1 MVYYST
7 VNDYD
12 YLSDPNKWLMRM
24 EARLSLVFRA
34 IEESSELGRD
44 STDTLINIVMD
55 GLKEMSGEIH
65 HPINCRKVKPNLTGR
80 GALLSYLVDKR
91 FPFDLNS
98 EQKKEIEAIFVATY
112 LRAKIIEDYKAHPK
126 KIEKFNEERTQ
137 FRLRLVADYPLI
149 SLEETDIAEFI
160 YLHRFERAII
170 LLYEMTNKVERKLS
184 LKVGNL
190 LEGTPDSKRYIIGG
204 RSAKDTLRRLDIIEK
219 MATKFLGEDCT
230 CLKRRKR
237 KAEKKD
243 EIEAQDNVVAAVV
256 AQPVIS
262 SPLPVEKAVAAKVV
276 MASPSSDSLVDLP
289 VLKLPSSPLP
299 AQQESS
305 LPIKQEKPKHV
316 TSKKLKINHHS
327 SETPPASTQSATLP
341 TSPVPKAHPLPI
353 SPSKEPTEVAVPA
366 TPTITTTT
374 TTTTTKQS
382 SSSSIPHYPTNTT
395 LTKIM
400 ELKALQDRMS
410 FTSFASKNRSGPSA
424 FDIFNLY
431 HVVETN
437 PNIIFINYELFQEKI
452 FLEDSFISFYQY
464 VRENQNKTN
473 LKPLFKNKKEYF
485 HQLMSREF
493 QFGEEISPRT
503 ESSCATSNIVNS
515 PVKKRST
522 RGNSKAVDAVAPVS
536 FEQVIHTKTLEMRL
550 LKSFPLY
557 MSTDDLSIIHEREMF
572 RFFSQNTSNIIQLR
586 DMNFLPQSQV
596 DKMNYF
602 VFEFMEETMGEYY
615 LRKLLPL
622 QSSLTVESNKRDYY
636 RLLYLIMMD
645 ITNAVSEIHKKDFV
659 HR

>member
-55 GLKEMSGEIH
+55 GLKEMSVEIH
-65 HPINCRKVKPNLTGR
+65 HPSNCRKVKPNLTGR

-243 EIEAQDNVVAAVV
+243 EIEAQDNAVAVV
-256 AQPVIS
+256 PPVIS
-262 SPLPVEKAVAAKVV
+262 SPLPVEKAVTAVV
-276 MASPSSDSLVDLP
+276 MMVSPSSESLVDLP
-289 VLKLPSSPLP
+289 VLKLPSSPPL
-299 AQQESS
+299 AQQETT
-305 LPIKQEKPKHV
+305 LPMKQEKPKPV
-316 TSKKLKINHHS
+316 ASKKLKINHS
-327 SETPPASTQSATLP
+327 SETPSASTQSATIP
-341 TSPVPKAHPLPI
+341 TSPVPKSHSLPL
-353 SPSKEPTEVAVPA
+353 SPSKEPSLQTGTAVPA
-366 TPTITTTT
+366 TPITTTST
-374 TTTTTKQS
+374 TTIKQS
-382 SSSSIPHYPTNTT
+382 SSSSISDSTTNTT

-400 ELKALQDRMS
+400 QLKALQDRMS
-410 FTSFASKNRSGPSA
+410 FSSFASKSRSGPSA
-424 FDIFNLY
+424 FDVFNLY

-452 FLEDSFISFYQY
+452 FLENSFVSFYHY

-473 LKPLFKNKKEYF
+473 LRPLFKNKKEYF

-493 QFGEEISPRT
+493 QLGEEISPRT
-503 ESSCATSNIVNS
+503 ESRCATSKVVNS
-515 PVKKRST
+515 PVKRNSS
-522 RGNSKAVDAVAPVS
+522 RGNNKVCDSVAPVS
-536 FEQVIHTKTLEMRL
+536 FEQVIHTKTLELRL

-557 MSTDDLSIIHEREMF
+557 MSTDDLAIIHEREMF
-572 RFFSQNTSNIIQLR
+572 HFFSQNTSNIIQLR

-602 VFEFMEETMGEYY
+602 VFEFMEETLAEYY
-615 LRKLLPL
+615 QRKLLPL
-622 QSSLTVESNKRDYY
+622 QSSLTSESNNRDYY